1 MLLILDYHNS
11 AYNGFGSPSTPA
23 GVAAYSRFAA
33 AAAKHYH
40 GRDVIWEIYNEP
52 LNFWAAPTGQRL
64 NLRSQNGSLLN
75 WPHGMGPRDEPSQ
88 ALHPMAQPFE
98 NPGSAARR

>member
-1 MLLILDYHNS
+1 MTTALTGEYWYQSS
-11 AYNGFGSPSTPA
+11 AAPHSTAVLTVRSFGSQMVCV
-23 GVAAYSRFAA
+23 GV
-33 AAAKHYH
+33 
-40 GRDVIWEIYNEP
+40 P
-52 LNFWAAPTGQRL
+52 LFCVELAAPMGQRL

-98 NPGSAARR
+98 NPGSTAGQQ